1 MAMQTASITVSG
13 FSPLLLNNPQTVDRF
28 NTYARQMKSI
38 NDKKTRRT
46 DDDYLELRKLELSS
60 KIYFDKEVGVY
71 APSTW
76 LSESIACSA
85 FSTVKVGRDKIRG
98 ALFVVGE
105 KMKLKYEGQDKVK
118 AMSDIVLNT
127 FFHKSMALPQGQV
140 RVVKV
145 FPIFHDWSF
154 SSRVEFDDAIID
166 LGMLKRVCESAGKYV
181 GFGDMRP
188 TFGRAKVEVQSV

>member
-1 MAMQTASITVSG
+1 MAMQTATITASG

-28 NTYARQMKSI
+28 NSYARQMKAI

-60 KIYFDKEVGVY
+60 KIYFDKECGVY

-76 LSESIACSA
+76 LSESIARSA

-98 ALFVVGE
+98 ALFVVGQ
-105 KMKLKYEGQDKVK
+105 KMPIKFDGRDKVK
-118 AMSDIVLNT
+118 SMTDIIGNT
-127 FFHKSMALPQGQV
+127 AFHHSMALPQGQV

-145 FPIFHDWSF
+145 FPIFHNWSF
-154 SSRVEFDDAIID
+154 SAQVEFDDAIID
-166 LGMLKRVCESAGKYV
+166 LGMLKRVCEYAGRYV

-188 TFGRAKVEVQSV
+188 TFGRANVEVAGV